1 MDIVESMIDSGQPG
15 PGWKSTKHLTL
26 ARELAS
32 AFSAFPHVEAVAVG
46 GSLASQMADASSDI
60 DLYVY
65 TTSVIPLPAR
75 EAIVAQRGSS
85 RADLNL
91 QFWDLG
97 DELIDGPTGIEV
109 DVIYWDTAWIT
120 EQIERVLVHHQA
132 SVGYTTCFWNTVRN
146 SLPLY
151 DRHVWFAR
159 LQARCQCPY
168 PEPLRRAVIAKNYP
182 ILRDVIPAYL
192 HQIEKA
198 IQRRDLVSV
207 NHRVAALLASY
218 FDVLF
223 ALNAIPHPGE
233 KRLLEVATE
242 RCAKRPP
249 AMREHVEEVL
259 RLAATEDPTLIQA
272 VNRLIDN
279 LDALLLKEDF
289 ALPLL

>member
-1 MDIVESMIDSGQPG
+1 MIDSGQPG

-32 AFSAFPHVEAVAVG
+32 AFSAFPHVEAIAVG
-46 GSLASQMADASSDI
+46 GSLASQAADAGSDI

-65 TTSVIPLPAR
+65 TTSVIPLSAR
-75 EAIVAQRGSS
+75 EAIMAQRGSS

-97 DELIDGPTGIEV
+97 DEWIDGPTGIEV
-109 DVIYWDTAWIT
+109 DVIFWDTAWIA
-120 EQIERVLVHHQA
+120 EQIDRVLVQHQA

-151 DRHVWFAR
+151 DRNGWFAR
-159 LQARCQCPY
+159 LQARCQCSY
-168 PEPLRRAVIAKNYP
+168 PEPLRRAIIAKNYP

-192 HQIEKA
+192 RQIEKA
-198 IQRRDLVSV
+198 LQRRDLVSV

-249 AMREHVEEVL
+249 AMREQVEAVL
-259 RLAATEDPTLIQA
+259 RATANADETLIRA
-272 VNRLIDN
+272 IDRLIDD
-279 LDALLLKEDF
+279 LDVILLQEGFDL
-289 ALPLL
+289 A

>member
-1 MDIVESMIDSGQPG
+1 MIVQDDKTSL
-15 PGWKSTKHLTL
+15 HLIL

-32 AFSAFPHVEAVAVG
+32 AFSAFPQVEAVAVG
-46 GSLASQMADASSDI
+46 GSLASGAADAGSDI
-60 DLYVY
+60 DLYVC

-75 EAIVAQRGSS
+75 EAQVAQRGAS

-97 DELIDGPTGIEV
+97 DEWVDGPTGIEV
-109 DVIYWDTAWIT
+109 DVIYWDTAWIE
-120 EQIERVLVHHQA
+120 EQIDRVLVHHQA

-151 DRHVWFAR
+151 DRNGWFAR
-159 LQARCQCPY
+159 LQAQCQCPY
-168 PEPLRRAVIAKNYP
+168 PEPLRRSIIAKNYP
-182 ILRDVIPAYL
+182 VLRDVIPAYL
-192 HQIEKA
+192 QQIEKVL
-198 IQRRDLVSV
+198 QRNDLVSI

-233 KRLLEVATE
+233 KRLLEIAAE

-249 AMREHVEEVL
+249 AMREQVEMVL
-259 RLAATEDPTLIQA
+259 RASADADATLVHAIDC
-272 VNRLIDN
+272 LIDD
-279 LDALLLKEDF
+279 LYIILLREGFDLGY
-289 ALPLL
+289 

>member
-1 MDIVESMIDSGQPG
+1 MNEKTSP
-15 PGWKSTKHLTL
+15 HLSL
-26 ARELAS
+26 ARELAA
-32 AFSAFPHVEAVAVG
+32 AFSAFPQVEAVAVG
-46 GSLASQMADASSDI
+46 GSLVSGAADAGSDI

-65 TTSVIPLPAR
+65 TTSLISLPAR
-75 EAIVAQRGSS
+75 EALVAQRGAS

-97 DELIDGPTGIEV
+97 DEWIDGPTGIEV
-109 DVIYWDTAWIT
+109 DAIYWDTAWIA
-120 EQIERVLVHHQA
+120 EQIDRVLVHHQA

-151 DRHVWFAR
+151 DRDGWFAR
-159 LQARCQCPY
+159 LQTQCQCPY
-168 PEPLRRAVIAKNYP
+168 PEPLRRAIIAKNYP

-198 IQRRDLVSV
+198 LQRHDAVSV

-233 KRLLEVATE
+233 KRLLAIVA
-242 RCAKRPP
+242 RYCAKRPL
-249 AMREHVEEVL
+249 AMRGQVEEVL
-259 RLAATEDPTLIQA
+259 RLAGTGDAALIQA
-272 VNRLIDN
+272 INRLVDD
-279 LDALLLKEDF
+279 LDVLLSQEGF

>member
-1 MDIVESMIDSGQPG
+1 MHLTNLSLHDEQTSP
-15 PGWKSTKHLTL
+15 HLTL
-26 ARELAS
+26 ARELAA
-32 AFSAFPHVEAVAVG
+32 AFSAFPRVEAIAVG
-46 GSLASQMADASSDI
+46 GSLASQAADAGSDI

-65 TTSVIPLPAR
+65 TTSVIPLSAR
-75 EAIVAQRGSS
+75 EALVAQRGSS

-97 DELIDGPTGIEV
+97 DEWIDGPTGIEV
-109 DVIYWDTAWIT
+109 DVIYWDTTWIT
-120 EQIERVLVHHQA
+120 EQIDRVLVHHQA

-151 DRHVWFAR
+151 DRNGWFTR
-159 LQARCQCPY
+159 LQTQCQCPY
-168 PEPLRRAVIAKNYP
+168 PEPLRRAIIAKNHP

-198 IQRRDLVSV
+198 VQRRDAVSV

-233 KRLLEVATE
+233 KRLLEIVSE
-242 RCAKRPP
+242 HCAKRPP
-249 AMREHVEEVL
+249 AMREQVEEVL
-259 RLAATEDPTLIQA
+259 RLAATGNATLVQA
-272 VNRLIDN
+272 VNRLIDD
-279 LDALLLKEDF
+279 LDALLS
-289 ALPLL
+289 

>member
-1 MDIVESMIDSGQPG
+1 
-15 PGWKSTKHLTL
+15 LTL
-26 ARELAS
+26 ARELAA
-32 AFSAFPHVEAVAVG
+32 AFSAFPYVEAIAVG
-46 GSLASQMADASSDI
+46 GSLASQAADAGSDI

-65 TTSVIPLPAR
+65 TTSIIPLPAR
-75 EAIVAQRGSS
+75 EAIVAQRGFS

-97 DELIDGPTGIEV
+97 DEWIDAPTGIEV

-120 EQIERVLVHHQA
+120 EQIDRVLVFHQA

-151 DRHVWFAR
+151 DCSGWFAR
-159 LQARCQCPY
+159 LQVQCQCPY
-168 PEPLRRAVIAKNYP
+168 PEPLQRAIIAKNHP
-182 ILRDVIPAYL
+182 ILRDVVPAYL

-198 IQRRDLVSV
+198 LQRRDAVSV

-233 KRLLEVATE
+233 KRLLEIATE
-242 RCAKRPP
+242 RCVKRPP
-249 AMREHVEEVL
+249 AMREQVEGVL
-259 RLAATEDPTLIQA
+259 RLAATENMALIQV
-272 VNRLIDN
+272 VNRLIDD
-279 LDALLLKEDF
+279 LDALLLKEGFD
-289 ALPLL
+289 LPRP

>member
-1 MDIVESMIDSGQPG
+1 MSGRT
-15 PGWKSTKHLTL
+15 SIEHLTL

-32 AFSAFPHVEAVAVG
+32 AFSIFPQVEAVAVG
-46 GSLASQMADASSDI
+46 GSLASGTADAGSDI

-65 TTSVIPLPAR
+65 TTLLIPLPAR
-75 EAIVAQRGSS
+75 EALVAQRGFS

-97 DELIDGPTGIEV
+97 DEWIDAPTGIEV
-109 DVIYWDTAWIT
+109 DVIYWDTAWIA
-120 EQIERVLVHHQA
+120 EQIDRVLVHHQA

-151 DRHVWFAR
+151 DRQGWFAR
-159 LQARCQCPY
+159 LQVQCRCPY
-168 PEPLRRAVIAKNYP
+168 PEPLRRAIIAKNYP

-198 IQRRDLVSV
+198 LQRHDAVSV

-233 KRLLEVATE
+233 KRLLEIAAE
-242 RCAKRPP
+242 RCAKRPL
-249 AMREHVEEVL
+249 AMREQVEAVL
-259 RLAATEDPTLIQA
+259 RLAGNGDIALTQA
-272 VNRLIDN
+272 INRLVDD
-279 LDALLLKEDF
+279 LDVLLSQEGF